1 MTHLGHEDQFPRPS
15 LSGRCRLG
23 EATFAAMGRK
33 EEDAPIADFPA
44 LARAIQVGRIF
55 GLA

>member
-1 MTHLGHEDQFPRPS
+1 MAGMGHEDQFPRPS

-33 EEDAPIADFPA
+33 EEDASKAGIRDS
-44 LARAIQVGRIF
+44 R
-55 GLA
+55 